1 MKSNYKTIG
10 ELIKKVTN
18 NRNSELLDLPLLGLH
33 IEKRFMP
40 SVANVIGTDM
50 SKYQIIQK
58 WQFAYTGMQV
68 GRDESLHV
76 ALYDKDEPAL
86 ITPAYTIF
94 EVIDPTI
101 ILPEY
106 LMLYLR
112 RSESDRLGWFYS
124 DSSVRANLDWD
135 RFCSIELPVPD
146 IEKQRKIV
154 EQYNQINKAIQIK
167 EAINNN
173 LEQQADN
180 IFRAWFVDYKLSKG
194 IKPINWETVT
204 LDEVCIVGAGGDRP
218 DDYSEIKTPEFNIPI
233 YSNGM
238 ENEGLYGYTKKPKIT
253 KESVTIS
260 ARGTIGYTCLRLQPF
275 VPIVRLITLTPKNE
289 RITAKYLYFAIKYLN
304 IAGFGTTQQ
313 QITVPYCKT
322 KSIVVPNIELINKFS
337 FLTDSIFK
345 NINNNKNEI
354 EKLTDL
360 KNTLLPK
367 LMLENSDSST
377 AKLSF
382 I

>member
-173 LEQQADN
+173 LENRILPFASSNLQ
-180 IFRAWFVDYKLSKG
+180 
-194 IKPINWETVT
+194 
-204 LDEVCIVGAGGDRP
+204 EVA
-218 DDYSEIKTPEFNIPI
+218 
-233 YSNGM
+233 
-238 ENEGLYGYTKKPKIT
+238 
-253 KESVTIS
+253 
-260 ARGTIGYTCLRLQPF
+260 
-275 VPIVRLITLTPKNE
+275 
-289 RITAKYLYFAIKYLN
+289 
-304 IAGFGTTQQ
+304 
-313 QITVPYCKT
+313 
-322 KSIVVPNIELINKFS
+322 
-337 FLTDSIFK
+337 
-345 NINNNKNEI
+345 
-354 EKLTDL
+354 
-360 KNTLLPK
+360 
-367 LMLENSDSST
+367 
-377 AKLSF
+377 
-382 I
+382 

>member
-10 ELIKKVTN
+10 ELIKKVSN
-18 NRNSELLDLPLLGLH
+18 NRNSQLLDLPLLGLH

-40 SVANVIGTDM
+40 SVANIVGTDM
-50 SKYQIIQK
+50 SKYQIINK

-94 EVIDPTI
+94 EVVDTNV

-135 RFCSIELPVPD
+135 RFCSIELPVPS
-146 IEKQRKIV
+146 IERQKKIV

-173 LEQQADN
+173 LN
-180 IFRAWFVDYKLSKG
+180 ITELPFASSVLK
-194 IKPINWETVT
+194 
-204 LDEVCIVGAGGDRP
+204 EVA
-218 DDYSEIKTPEFNIPI
+218 
-233 YSNGM
+233 
-238 ENEGLYGYTKKPKIT
+238 
-253 KESVTIS
+253 
-260 ARGTIGYTCLRLQPF
+260 
-275 VPIVRLITLTPKNE
+275 
-289 RITAKYLYFAIKYLN
+289 
-304 IAGFGTTQQ
+304 
-313 QITVPYCKT
+313 
-322 KSIVVPNIELINKFS
+322 
-337 FLTDSIFK
+337 
-345 NINNNKNEI
+345 
-354 EKLTDL
+354 
-360 KNTLLPK
+360 
-367 LMLENSDSST
+367 
-377 AKLSF
+377 
-382 I
+382 